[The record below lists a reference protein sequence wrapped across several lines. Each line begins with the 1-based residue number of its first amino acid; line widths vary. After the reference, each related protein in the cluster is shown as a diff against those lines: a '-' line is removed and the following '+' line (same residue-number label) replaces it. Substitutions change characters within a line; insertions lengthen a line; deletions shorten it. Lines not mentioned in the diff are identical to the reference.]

1 MKPAVTPSS
10 DDNGTFEYDVTMD
23 LVQKLYPFFQDVHV
37 MIFIG
42 FGFLMS
48 FLKTMSWTALSYNW
62 IISIWAF

>member
-23 LVQKLYPFFQDVHV
+23 LVQNLYPFFQDVHV